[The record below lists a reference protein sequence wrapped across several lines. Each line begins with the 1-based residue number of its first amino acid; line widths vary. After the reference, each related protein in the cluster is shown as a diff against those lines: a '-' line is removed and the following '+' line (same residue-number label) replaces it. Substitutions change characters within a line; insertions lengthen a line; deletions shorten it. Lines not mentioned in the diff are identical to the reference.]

1 MGGGDWTGPLDAAG
15 SPNWPAVVPGLV
27 VLAVPG
33 SLTIPAPSATPT
45 RTITAATATTIGSAD
60 RRRVRRTATGAAITT
75 DRAGS
80 ALSTTGAGCNGAES
94 GAVGGATRAADD
106 PSPKPAPH
114 SEQKR
119 ACDVRGAPHC
129 AQCSGTAEPHWKQNL
144 ASAVRCPPHDSHVPA
159 NDFSTAHLQR
169 SKPSAPSSDVLDP
182 AAASA
187 PWRFRRQSR
196 LTQIVELTPTGE
208 ASSTGRPYNCVVV
221 RERECASV

>member
-1 MGGGDWTGPLDAAG
+1 MRRKRTNRAR
-15 SPNWPAVVPGLV
+15 
-27 VLAVPG
+27 LAVKNGSSSPAGRYG
-33 SLTIPAPSATPT
+33 SLS
-45 RTITAATATTIGSAD
+45 
-60 RRRVRRTATGAAITT
+60 GAAVTT
-75 DRAGS
+75 DRAGAGLS
-80 ALSTTGAGCNGAES
+80 ATGAGCNGPES
-94 GAVGGATRAADD
+94 GAVGGATLAADD

-119 ACDVRGAPHC
+119 ACEVRGAPHC

-144 ASAVRCPPHDSHVPA
+144 ASAVRCPPHDSQVPA

-169 SKPSAPSSDVLDP
+169 SKPSAPSSDVLAP

-196 LTQIVELTPTGE
+196 LTQIVELTPTG

-221 RERECASV
+221 RERGSIRLADVRA